1 MNEIIERIEWWKEL
15 RKAVATAEAELTA
28 EAAEKEM
35 QRRQSS
41 GQCKR
46 SERVLGIIS
55 ERIDVRGL
63 EAWLRSPIVAQLKQL
78 QQRLAVDCERYDL
91 DSTPL
96 LIHPMQAD
104 SFDLQRLMAQLEAAV
119 LRQSVE
125 DQVGDSW
132 YSCADLAKRHGVS
145 QSRLYARLR
154 RHRQSH
160 IVSENADW
168 QETESV
174 AVNKPKF
181 LYRES
186 DEISEILADLQ
197 RG

>member
-1 MNEIIERIEWWKEL
+1 VVVGRL
-15 RKAVATAEAELTA
+15 R
-28 EAAEKEM
+28 
-35 QRRQSS
+35 
-41 GQCKR
+41 
-46 SERVLGIIS
+46 
-55 ERIDVRGL
+55 RIDVRGL
-63 EAWLRSPIVAQLKQL
+63 AAWLRSPVVAQLKQL
-78 QQRLAVDCERYDL
+78 QQRLAVDCERYGL

-96 LIHPMQAD
+96 LIHPAQAD
-104 SFDLQRLMAQLEAAV
+104 SFDLRRLMAQLEAAV
-119 LRQSVE
+119 LRQSAE

-145 QSRLYARLR
+145 QSRLSARLR

-181 LYRES
+181 LYRKS
-186 DEISEILADLQ
+186 DEISVILADLR